1 MQFHDVQHNDI
12 IIVGTDG
19 LWDNLFDVRVMEL
32 VKPFVR
38 GRDDLLDPSLIAE
51 IIAKEA
57 EKFSR
62 QQGYMS
68 PFAKMARR
76 EFYDY

>member
-68 PFAKMARR
+68 LFAKMARR